1 MLLVILGS
9 LTLSIDTQY
18 DVIKEVCKKVFGWR
32 VVSQKD
38 PWVPGAEWD
47 MTWTDVAPAL

>member
-9 LTLSIDTQY
+9 LTLGLDTQY

-32 VVSQKD
+32 VVS
-38 PWVPGAEWD
+38 
-47 MTWTDVAPAL
+47 